1 VASDAEE
8 LSSALQEINRSA
20 AQISAAL
27 EQVRKGAQNQASA
40 SEELSAAVSQ
50 IEKVLEIA
58 RNRAKVSLEKIIAIQ
73 KLLGDNKTN
82 VNAMVEGIIQS
93 AEEAKANLNRIK
105 ELELL
110 SRKIDKIVDAITMVS
125 VQTNMLAVSGA
136 IEAARAGEFGK
147 GFAVVASDI
156 RNLAHDSAVNAEK
169 IKDMVKAIQDQVN
182 IVMRDIE
189 EIMKSAVEETEKA
202 KIATEGL
209 NTIEKNMQKV
219 KAGSEEILSGAE

>member
-1 VASDAEE
+1 MASAAEE
-8 LSSALQEINRSA
+8 LSSVLQEINRSA

-110 SRKIDKIVDAITMVS
+110 SRKIDKIVDSITMVS

-209 NTIEKNMQKV
+209 NTIEKDMQEV

>member
-1 VASDAEE
+1 MASDAEE

-110 SRKIDKIVDAITMVS
+110 SRKIDKIVDSITMVS

-209 NTIEKNMQKV
+209 NTI
-219 KAGSEEILSGAE
+219 